1 MLFQRNC
8 FPCMTKKCERKP
20 FEIDE
25 IEDKQNKYISGYKLL
40 TLTSV
45 KIKLDQRQ
53 NTVAY

>member
-1 MLFQRNC
+1 
-8 FPCMTKKCERKP
+8 MTKKCERKP
-20 FEIDE
+20 FE